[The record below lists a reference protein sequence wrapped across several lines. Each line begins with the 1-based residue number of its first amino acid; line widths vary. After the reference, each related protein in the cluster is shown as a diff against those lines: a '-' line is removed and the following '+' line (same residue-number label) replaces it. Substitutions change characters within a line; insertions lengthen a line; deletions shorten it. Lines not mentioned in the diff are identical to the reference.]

1 MKNKSM
7 KKVLSLVV
15 GAMSSFSFASGEPR
29 PNNVVRSNRQ
39 NVRNK
44 NSNGAKNANYGKNG
58 RQRFS
63 PAQYT
68 KVRKYIRGRNIDP
81 KRMTRKQIFEMSFC
95 LGIPFFVIVL
105 IIYAMCG
112 SENGS
117 LEQEKIGD
125 ISSKSGISDKSSE
138 KGGSKS
144 AAPAADGTKV
154 DNSRKLEENEKKEIT
169 ESEPEKVDVKLKND
183 YTSYISS
190 DRVLLNGEVESL
202 KELASK
208 FNMIPFNYNNC
219 YASTAM
225 CMIADP
231 RDIDSRCEQLENAKN
246 LNFRERE
253 YKKFMDKLRGLMGN
267 KDGKSKFLK
276 SWMKK
281 IKSLYRLPDEESGN
295 LDGIYEEKYT
305 YKQEDFANFLS
316 GLFRESKM
324 NMLYVNNPLMG
335 NLLYLSILPNEGVP
349 ICNLKEW
356 FSFGEREV
364 EDEQGNVKIHPV
376 TLFDAWN
383 DLAILDVNNR
393 LVSRL
398 NDIYCLVDNVDSG
411 DFLPNLNRKETYDP
425 NNPKHAKLMGIK
437 DVGGAFSVQTGG
449 MDPSSESD
457 PFGKVTLSKN
467 GSHDIKKNYLVSDI
481 AVQWGTRNVGHWYEY
496 VVIYDKNTLN
506 DEEPKVIALIRKDNL
521 KSDMV
526 ITGKKLKSYLEEI
539 AVRGRFYRYREIS
552 DDNKNV
558 YSI

>member
-15 GAMSSFSFASGEPR
+15 GAMSSFSFASGKPR

-44 NSNGAKNANYGKNG
+44 NSNGTKIKNKSPIKYVNYGKNG
-58 RQRFS
+58 RLRFS

-81 KRMTRKQIFEMSFC
+81 KRMTRKQIFEMSCC
-95 LGIPFFVIVL
+95 LGIPFFFVVL

-117 LEQEKIGD
+117 LEQEKIGA
-125 ISSKSGISDKSSE
+125 ISNKNNE
-138 KGGSKS
+138 KDGSKG
-144 AAPAADGTKV
+144 AAPAAGDVG
-154 DNSRKLEENEKKEIT
+154 
-169 ESEPEKVDVKLKND
+169 VKLKSD
-183 YTSYISS
+183 YASYVS
-190 DRVLLNGEVESL
+190 DRVLLSGEIENL
-202 KELASK
+202 KELVNK
-208 FNMIPFNYNNC
+208 FNMIPFENNNC

-253 YKKFMDKLRGLMGN
+253 YKEFMGELRGLMGN
-267 KDGKSKFLK
+267 KDEKSKFLK

-281 IKSLYRLPDEESGN
+281 IKSLYRLPDEANGSLEK
-295 LDGIYEEKYT
+295 IYKDCYIGE
-305 YKQEDFANFLS
+305 QDDIGMFLL
-316 GLFRESKM
+316 GLFRIIRSGMKVWVEEE
-324 NMLYVNNPLMG
+324 NRWNDFYVNNPLMG
-335 NLLYLSILPNEGVP
+335 NLGYFSIAQDDGRSICDLKKELPLTLV
-349 ICNLKEW
+349 KEK
-356 FSFGEREV
+356 
-364 EDEQGNVKIHPV
+364 DKKGNVRTHPV
-376 TLFDAWN
+376 NLFNASGS
-383 DLAILDVNNR
+383 LAMLDVDNK

-398 NDIYCLVDNVDSG
+398 NDIYCLVDDVDSG
-411 DFLPNLNRKETYDP
+411 GFLPNLNREETYDP
-425 NNPKHAKLMGIK
+425 NKPNHAKLLGIK

-467 GSHDIKKNYLVSDI
+467 GSPDIKKNYLVSDI
-481 AVQWGTRNVGHWYEY
+481 AVQRGTRNGGHWYEY

-506 DEEPKVIALIRKDNL
+506 DKEPKVIALIRKDNCNL
-521 KSDMV
+521 DMV
-526 ITGKKLKSYLEEI
+526 ITGEKLKSYLEEI
-539 AVRGRFYRYREIS
+539 ATCGRFYRYREITN
-552 DDNKNV
+552 DNKNV